1 MPGWHHLRNVS
12 EAAGGGAEIDA
23 VGPAG
28 EDTDFNAG
36 AVLEVALEDAAAAV
50 FLEDDVD
57 VIGLQMRD
65 GGVVF
70 VGVDAEGVMHENA
83 APGIGI
89 DRRFGLAEDDVIIAR
104 LEKRHAER
112 RHFLDEVHAEHV
124 GEVLDLRLDVRGADF
139 DVERLV
145 IDEGD
150 PDAVPPRPRIME
162 SDEAFRYRIQLS
174 NRAKNTAG
182 SADDYEFW
190 ALSADGL
197 VKSVA
202 TDSPKGTLVVTV
214 SVLSHEGNGTASPE
228 LIKLVEDTLTPKG
241 TRPLS
246 DEVVVQSANINE
258 FPVVAE
264 LELFSGPDQ
273 SEVLKAARAQL
284 DKWLADSHRQ
294 GMDLTLDGFYASLR
308 VPGVYKVHLTSP
320 AADII
325 NDQFSAGYANSITLT
340 ARVTT

>member
-1 MPGWHHLRNVS
+1 MATVNVDMS
-12 EAAGGGAEIDA
+12 QLPKPA
-23 VGPAG
+23 VIEQLDYEQILQEWIARYKELDPDYQDVN
-28 EDTDFNAG
+28 ESDP
-36 AVLEVALEDAAAAV
+36 VYKLMEVAAFREIVLRQRVNDGAHATMLAYAVDED
-50 FLEDDVD
+50 LD
-57 VIGLQMRD
+57 VIG
-65 GGVVF
+65 
-70 VGVDAEGVMHENA
+70 AT
-83 APGIGI
+83 
-89 DRRFGLAEDDVIIAR
+89 
-104 LEKRHAER
+104 
-112 RHFLDEVHAEHV
+112 
-124 GEVLDLRLDVRGADF
+124 F
-139 DVERLV
+139 DVQRLV

-150 PDAVPPRPRIME
+150 PSAVPPRERVME
-162 SDEAFRYRIQLS
+162 SNDAFRYRIQLS

-190 ALSADGL
+190 ALSADGR

-202 TDSPKGTLVVTV
+202 TDSPKGTLTVTV

-246 DEVVVQSANINE
+246 DEVVVQSAHINE
-258 FPVVAE
+258 FSVVAE
-264 LELFSGPDQ
+264 LELFSGPDE
-273 SEVLKAARAQL
+273 SEVLKAARQQL

>member
-1 MPGWHHLRNVS
+1 MATVNVDMPKLPKP
-12 EAAGGGAEIDA
+12 A
-23 VGPAG
+23 VIEELDYEQILLEWIERYKALDPDYQDVN
-28 EDTDFNAG
+28 ESDP
-36 AVLEVALEDAAAAV
+36 VYKLIEVAAFREMVLRQRVNDGAHATMLAYAVDED
-50 FLEDDVD
+50 LD
-57 VIGLQMRD
+57 VIG
-65 GGVVF
+65 
-70 VGVDAEGVMHENA
+70 AN
-83 APGIGI
+83 
-89 DRRFGLAEDDVIIAR
+89 
-104 LEKRHAER
+104 
-112 RHFLDEVHAEHV
+112 
-124 GEVLDLRLDVRGADF
+124 F
-139 DVERLV
+139 DVPRLV

-150 PDAVPPRPRIME
+150 SNAVPPRERIME
-162 SDEAFRYRIQLS
+162 SNDAFRYRIQLS

-190 ALSADGL
+190 ALSADGR
-197 VKSVA
+197 VKSIA
-202 TDSPKGTLVVTV
+202 TDSPKGTLTVTV
-214 SVLSHEGNGTASPE
+214 SVLSHEGNGAASAE

-246 DEVVVQSANINE
+246 DEVVVQSATINE
-258 FPVVAE
+258 FAVVAE

-273 SEVLKAARAQL
+273 SEVIKAAREQL

-320 AADII
+320 AEDII

>member
-1 MPGWHHLRNVS
+1 MATVNVDMS
-12 EAAGGGAEIDA
+12 QLPKPA
-23 VGPAG
+23 VIEQLDYEQILQEWIARYKDLDPNYQDVN
-28 EDTDFNAG
+28 ESDP
-36 AVLEVALEDAAAAV
+36 VYKLIEVAAFREMVLRQRV
-50 FLEDDVD
+50 N
-57 VIGLQMRD
+57 D
-65 GGVVF
+65 G
-70 VGVDAEGVMHENA
+70 AHATM
-83 APGIGI
+83 
-89 DRRFGLAEDDVIIAR
+89 LAYATGTD
-104 LEKRHAER
+104 
-112 RHFLDEVHAEHV
+112 
-124 GEVLDLRLDVRGADF
+124 LDVRGADF

-145 IDEGD
+145 IDKGD
-150 PDAVPPRPRIME
+150 PDAVPPRPQIME

-190 ALSADGL
+190 ALSADGR

-202 TDSPKGTLVVTV
+202 TDSPKGTLTVTV

-246 DEVVVQSANINE
+246 DEVVVQSAHINE
-258 FPVVAE
+258 FSVIAE
-264 LELFSGPDQ
+264 LELFSGPDE
-273 SEVLKAARAQL
+273 SEVLKAARQQL
-284 DKWLADSHRQ
+284 DKWLAESHRQ
-294 GMDLTLDGFYASLR
+294 GIDLTLDGFYASLR

-325 NDQFSAGYANSITLT
+325 NGQFSAGYANSITLT

>member
-1 MPGWHHLRNVS
+1 MATVNVDMS
-12 EAAGGGAEIDA
+12 QLPKPA
-23 VGPAG
+23 VIEQLDYEQILQEWIQRYKELDPDYQDVI
-28 EDTDFNAG
+28 ESDP
-36 AVLEVALEDAAAAV
+36 VYKLLEVAAFREVVLRQRVNDGAHATMLAYAVDED
-50 FLEDDVD
+50 LD
-57 VIGLQMRD
+57 VIG
-65 GGVVF
+65 
-70 VGVDAEGVMHENA
+70 AN
-83 APGIGI
+83 
-89 DRRFGLAEDDVIIAR
+89 
-104 LEKRHAER
+104 
-112 RHFLDEVHAEHV
+112 
-124 GEVLDLRLDVRGADF
+124 F
-139 DVERLV
+139 DIQRLV

-150 PDAVPPRPRIME
+150 PNAVPPRERIME
-162 SDEAFRYRIQLS
+162 SNEAFRYRIQLS

-190 ALSADGL
+190 ALSADGR
-197 VKSVA
+197 VKSIA
-202 TDSPKGTLVVTV
+202 TYSPKGTLTVTV
-214 SVLSHEGNGTASPE
+214 SVLSHEGNGAASAE

-246 DEVVVQSANINE
+246 DEVVVQSATINE
-258 FPVVAE
+258 FSVVAE
-264 LELFSGPDQ
+264 LELFSGPDEA
-273 SEVLKAARAQL
+273 EVLKAAREQL

>member
-1 MPGWHHLRNVS
+1 MSQLPKP
-12 EAAGGGAEIDA
+12 A
-23 VGPAG
+23 VIEQLDYEQILQEWIARYKDLDPNYQDVN
-28 EDTDFNAG
+28 ESDP
-36 AVLEVALEDAAAAV
+36 VYKLIEVAAFREMVLRQRV
-50 FLEDDVD
+50 N
-57 VIGLQMRD
+57 D
-65 GGVVF
+65 G
-70 VGVDAEGVMHENA
+70 AHATM
-83 APGIGI
+83 
-89 DRRFGLAEDDVIIAR
+89 LAYATGTD
-104 LEKRHAER
+104 
-112 RHFLDEVHAEHV
+112 
-124 GEVLDLRLDVRGADF
+124 LDVRGADF

-145 IDEGD
+145 IDKGD
-150 PDAVPPRPRIME
+150 PDAVPPRPQIME

-190 ALSADGL
+190 ALSADGR

-202 TDSPKGTLVVTV
+202 TDSPKGTLTVTV

-246 DEVVVQSANINE
+246 DEVVVQSAHINE
-258 FPVVAE
+258 FSVIAE
-264 LELFSGPDQ
+264 LELFSGPDE
-273 SEVLKAARAQL
+273 SEVLKAARQQL
-284 DKWLADSHRQ
+284 DKWLAESHRQ
-294 GMDLTLDGFYASLR
+294 GIDLTLDGFYASLR

-325 NDQFSAGYANSITLT
+325 NGQFSAGYANSITLT

>member
-1 MPGWHHLRNVS
+1 MATVNVDMS
-12 EAAGGGAEIDA
+12 QLPKPA
-23 VGPAG
+23 VIEQLDYEQILQEWIARYKDLDPDYQ
-28 EDTDFNAG
+28 EVNESDP
-36 AVLEVALEDAAAAV
+36 VYKLMEVAAFREMVLRQRVNDGAHATMLAYAVDED
-50 FLEDDVD
+50 LD
-57 VIGLQMRD
+57 VIG
-65 GGVVF
+65 
-70 VGVDAEGVMHENA
+70 AN
-83 APGIGI
+83 
-89 DRRFGLAEDDVIIAR
+89 
-104 LEKRHAER
+104 
-112 RHFLDEVHAEHV
+112 
-124 GEVLDLRLDVRGADF
+124 F
-139 DVERLV
+139 DVKRLV

-150 PDAVPPRPRIME
+150 SNAVPPRERIME
-162 SDEAFRYRIQLS
+162 SNDAFRYRIQLS

-190 ALSADGL
+190 ALSADGR

-202 TDSPKGTLVVTV
+202 TDSPKGTLTVTV

-246 DEVVVQSANINE
+246 DEVVVQSAHINE
-258 FPVVAE
+258 FSVIAE
-264 LELFSGPDQ
+264 LELFSGPDE
-273 SEVLKAARAQL
+273 SEVLKAARQQL
-284 DKWLADSHRQ
+284 DKWLAESHRQ
-294 GMDLTLDGFYASLR
+294 GIDLTLDGFYASLR

>member
-1 MPGWHHLRNVS
+1 MATMNVDMS
-12 EAAGGGAEIDA
+12 QLPKPA
-23 VGPAG
+23 VIEQLDYEQILQEWIERYKGLDPDYQ
-28 EDTDFNAG
+28 EVNESDP
-36 AVLEVALEDAAAAV
+36 VYKLIEVAAFREMVLRQRV
-50 FLEDDVD
+50 N
-57 VIGLQMRD
+57 D
-65 GGVVF
+65 G
-70 VGVDAEGVMHENA
+70 AHATM
-83 APGIGI
+83 
-89 DRRFGLAEDDVIIAR
+89 LAYATGTD
-104 LEKRHAER
+104 
-112 RHFLDEVHAEHV
+112 
-124 GEVLDLRLDVRGADF
+124 LDVRGADF

-325 NDQFSAGYANSITLT
+325 NDQFSAEIGRAH
-340 ARVTT
+340 V

>member
-1 MPGWHHLRNVS
+1 MATVNVDMS
-12 EAAGGGAEIDA
+12 QLPKPA
-23 VGPAG
+23 VIEQLDYEQILQEWIQRYKELDPDYQ
-28 EDTDFNAG
+28 EVNESDP
-36 AVLEVALEDAAAAV
+36 VYKLIEVAAFREVVLRQRVNDGAHATMLAYATKED
-50 FLEDDVD
+50 
-57 VIGLQMRD
+57 
-65 GGVVF
+65 
-70 VGVDAEGVMHENA
+70 
-83 APGIGI
+83 
-89 DRRFGLAEDDVIIAR
+89 
-104 LEKRHAER
+104 
-112 RHFLDEVHAEHV
+112 
-124 GEVLDLRLDVRGADF
+124 LDVRGADF

-150 PDAVPPRPRIME
+150 PDAVPPREKIME
-162 SDEAFRYRIQLS
+162 SDDAFRYRIQLS

-190 ALSADGL
+190 ALSADGR
-197 VKSVA
+197 VKSIA
-202 TDSPKGTLVVTV
+202 TDSPKGTLTVTV
-214 SVLSHEGNGTASPE
+214 SVLSHEGNGAASAE

-246 DEVVVQSANINE
+246 DEVVVQSATINE
-258 FPVVAE
+258 FAVVAE
-264 LELFSGPDQ
+264 LELFSGPDED
-273 SEVLKAARAQL
+273 EVLKAAREQL

-308 VPGVYKVHLTSP
+308 VPGVYKVHLSSP

>member
-1 MPGWHHLRNVS
+1 MATMNVDMS
-12 EAAGGGAEIDA
+12 QLPKPA
-23 VGPAG
+23 VIEQLDYEQILQEWIERYKGLDPDYQ
-28 EDTDFNAG
+28 EVNESDP
-36 AVLEVALEDAAAAV
+36 VYKLIEVAAFREMVLRQRV
-50 FLEDDVD
+50 N
-57 VIGLQMRD
+57 D
-65 GGVVF
+65 G
-70 VGVDAEGVMHENA
+70 AHATM
-83 APGIGI
+83 
-89 DRRFGLAEDDVIIAR
+89 LAYATGTD
-104 LEKRHAER
+104 
-112 RHFLDEVHAEHV
+112 
-124 GEVLDLRLDVRGADF
+124 LDVRGADF

>member
-1 MPGWHHLRNVS
+1 MATVNVDMPKLPKP
-12 EAAGGGAEIDA
+12 A
-23 VGPAG
+23 VIEELDYEQILLEWIERYKALDPDYQDVN
-28 EDTDFNAG
+28 ESDP
-36 AVLEVALEDAAAAV
+36 VYKLIEVAAFREMVLRQRVNDGAHATMLAYAVDED
-50 FLEDDVD
+50 LD
-57 VIGLQMRD
+57 VIG
-65 GGVVF
+65 
-70 VGVDAEGVMHENA
+70 AN
-83 APGIGI
+83 
-89 DRRFGLAEDDVIIAR
+89 
-104 LEKRHAER
+104 
-112 RHFLDEVHAEHV
+112 
-124 GEVLDLRLDVRGADF
+124 F
-139 DVERLV
+139 DVPRLV

-150 PDAVPPRPRIME
+150 PNAVPPRERIME
-162 SDEAFRYRIQLS
+162 SNEAFRYRIQLS

-190 ALSADGL
+190 ALSADGR
-197 VKSVA
+197 VKSIA

-214 SVLSHEGNGTASPE
+214 SVLSHEGNGTASSD

-273 SEVLKAARAQL
+273 SEVLKASREQL

-294 GMDLTLDGFYASLR
+294 GIDLTLDGFYAALR
-308 VPGVYKVHLTSP
+308 VPGVYKVHMTSP
-320 AADII
+320 SADII
-325 NDQFSAGYANSITLT
+325 NDKFSAGYASSITLT

>member
-1 MPGWHHLRNVS
+1 MATVNVDMS
-12 EAAGGGAEIDA
+12 QLPKPA
-23 VGPAG
+23 VIEQLDYEQILQEWIERYQGLDPDYQDVN
-28 EDTDFNAG
+28 ESDP
-36 AVLEVALEDAAAAV
+36 VYKLMEVAAFREMVLRQRV
-50 FLEDDVD
+50 N
-57 VIGLQMRD
+57 D
-65 GGVVF
+65 G
-70 VGVDAEGVMHENA
+70 AHATM
-83 APGIGI
+83 
-89 DRRFGLAEDDVIIAR
+89 LAYANGTD
-104 LEKRHAER
+104 
-112 RHFLDEVHAEHV
+112 
-124 GEVLDLRLDVRGADF
+124 LDVRGADF

-145 IDEGD
+145 IDKGD
-150 PDAVPPRPRIME
+150 PDAVPPRPQIME

-190 ALSADGL
+190 ALSADGR

-214 SVLSHEGNGTASPE
+214 SVLSHEGNGAASQE

-246 DEVVVQSANINE
+246 DEVVVQSATINE
-258 FPVVAE
+258 FEVVAE

-273 SEVLKAARAQL
+273 TEVLSAARQKL
-284 DKWLADSHRQ
+284 DTWLSESHQQ
-294 GMDLTLDGFYASLR
+294 GIDLTLDGFYAALR
-308 VPGVYKVHLTSP
+308 VSGVYKVHLTSP